1 MSEIYRFAQMSRQNF
16 HTRLN
21 RQYEFEELCGQLIL
35 LIREVRRN
43 HPRMSARQIYYK
55 LQPLGIGRDRF
66 EAFAHEQGFRLGKVK
81 NYRKTT
87 CSAGVSRFPNLV
99 NGLELTDVN
108 QVWVSDITYYELG
121 NRFYYLTFIMDLY
134 SRLILGAHASR
145 DLRTIHTTIPAL
157 QQALRLRQGHD
168 LQGLIVHSDGGG
180 QYYCKDFLAI
190 TSLHGIR
197 NSMAEMA
204 YENPNAE
211 RINGTIKNDYLIP
224 YGPQDER
231 SLGRMLAKAV
241 WYYNYDRPHASLRK
255 NSPYNF
261 DRMVLEAKGEKAK
274 PIPCFTA
281 FQDKQAPE
289 PVKGKSSD
297 RNPTGSIRVTLDRTR
312 SLTPYSAG
320 GKTGKN
326 PNNH

>member
-1 MSEIYRFAQMSRQNF
+1 MSQIYRFAQMSRQNF
-16 HTRLN
+16 HARLN
-21 RQYEFEELCGQLIL
+21 RQHEFEELCGQLIL

-55 LQPLGIGRDRF
+55 LQPVGIGRDRF
-66 EAFAHEQGFRLGKVK
+66 EAFAHEQGFRLDKVK

-99 NGLELTDVN
+99 SGLELTDVN

-157 QQALRLRQGHD
+157 KQALRLRQGQD

-180 QYYCKDFLAI
+180 QYYCKDFLDI
-190 TSLHGIR
+190 TRLHGIR

-231 SLGRMLAKAV
+231 SLAECWPRLSGTTITIGRMHHCAKAPPITLTE
-241 WYYNYDRPHASLRK
+241 WRWRQKEKRPNPLLVLPPFKISRLR
-255 NSPYNF
+255 NLS
-261 DRMVLEAKGEKAK
+261 RA
-274 PIPCFTA
+274 
-281 FQDKQAPE
+281 
-289 PVKGKSSD
+289 
-297 RNPTGSIRVTLDRTR
+297 
-312 SLTPYSAG
+312 
-320 GKTGKN
+320 
-326 PNNH
+326 